1 MHLSPEHES
10 QLPSVLQ
17 QKTKM
22 PVMQVTESVKV
33 RPNHVYVIPPNHQ
46 LTFADSTLCL
56 LPAQQ
61 PGRRVTI
68 DLFFRTLA
76 QAYGQ
81 RAVCVIMSG
90 ADSDGVIGLKHVRA
104 HGGLTIAQD
113 PDEAEYDSMPGAA
126 IESGMVD
133 WVLPVAKLAPKLLE
147 FVQNENRMK
156 LPPEIPEA
164 AEPDAKVEDAPGGE
178 TVSEETR
185 DSEDESAIAEV
196 LADVR
201 AKTGHDF
208 DHYKRATVLRRIA
221 RRMQVN
227 SLETIPQYLEFM
239 RTHPLETSALLQD
252 LLIGVTHFFRDR
264 DAFAALEAHIPQVF
278 AGKRRTT

>member
-1 MHLSPEHES
+1 M
-10 QLPSVLQ
+10 
-17 QKTKM
+17 
-22 PVMQVTESVKV
+22 
-33 RPNHVYVIPPNHQ
+33 
-46 LTFADSTLCL
+46 FARK
-56 LPAQQ
+56 A
-61 PGRRVTI
+61 
-68 DLFFRTLA
+68 A
-76 QAYGQ
+76 
-81 RAVCVIMSG
+81 
-90 ADSDGVIGLKHVRA
+90 
-104 HGGLTIAQD
+104 LTIAQD

-147 FVQNENRMK
+147 FVHNENRMK

-208 DHYKRATVLRRIA
+208 EHYKRATVLRRIA

-227 SLETIPQYLEFM
+227 SVETIPQYLKFM
-239 RTHPLETSALLQD
+239 RAHPLETSALFQD

-264 DAFAALEAHIPQVF
+264 DAFTALATHIPQALCWQAEGRRDSRVGGGLRNRRGSIFDRDF
-278 AGKRRTT
+278 AFRTRRAAQGPARDSGFRHGHR